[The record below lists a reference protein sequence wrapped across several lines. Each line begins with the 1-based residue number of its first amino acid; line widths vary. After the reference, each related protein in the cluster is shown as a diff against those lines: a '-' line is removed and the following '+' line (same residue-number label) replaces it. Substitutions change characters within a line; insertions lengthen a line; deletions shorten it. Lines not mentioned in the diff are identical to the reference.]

1 MKKSLFLVVLMLLP
15 LMANASENDNLV
27 NAKQKLASLYKYAHK
42 YENKL
47 EGDEGNFRIYDI
59 YDPDSLADINMAT
72 DLNHIMYL
80 MLRSQGNLEE
90 ISIPR
95 ELYNPDVEVEIGTDA
110 IYNKS
115 SMSYYKAGEGTK
127 SIDFDNSVFSA
138 ITTKYGCVSHNNF
151 YFIASPSP
159 TSNPHVEIKLLGNTP
174 STTNTFGLDEPT
186 QVMSGKYD
194 IMVVMVPFWYSLVP
208 NENGIISSEFYD
220 EHYIDSIAS
229 ITKMSFTGQ
238 LRYNN
243 DDARAKDVTSKKST
257 VIEYNSLKVDT
268 LTVFEDF
275 EFPFSYKDINDSYP
289 TLILEGATQSR
300 TLKKGYIYPL
310 CVDRVIL
317 KSKENGEEIVINPH
331 TTVSFTQ
338 SQMATIILPT
348 DPDPELGKYY
358 RLDRREE
365 GKIIFEEELAPK
377 AHIPYIIMPEK
388 NFTIDISTLNLD
400 GCYRDSVSV
409 DGITFIGSYVN
420 EEIGYETNFYIDIID
435 ITPDCREDDYCIQK
449 NMIGALRAFLRVDTH
464 WEDPYNPGGTR
475 SIAKQEKLQIVLL
488 DNNDASAI
496 NDIQEGTVNGKPTD
510 GAIYDLTG
518 RKVNWQLATGNC
530 QLPKGIYIRNGKKIL
545 VK

>member
-1 MKKSLFLVVLMLLP
+1 
-15 LMANASENDNLV
+15 
-27 NAKQKLASLYKYAHK
+27 
-42 YENKL
+42 
-47 EGDEGNFRIYDI
+47 
-59 YDPDSLADINMAT
+59 
-72 DLNHIMYL
+72 
-80 MLRSQGNLEE
+80 
-90 ISIPR
+90 
-95 ELYNPDVEVEIGTDA
+95 
-110 IYNKS
+110 
-115 SMSYYKAGEGTK
+115 
-127 SIDFDNSVFSA
+127 
-138 ITTKYGCVSHNNF
+138 
-151 YFIASPSP
+151 
-159 TSNPHVEIKLLGNTP
+159 
-174 STTNTFGLDEPT
+174 
-186 QVMSGKYD
+186 
-194 IMVVMVPFWYSLVP
+194 
-208 NENGIISSEFYD
+208 
-220 EHYIDSIAS
+220 
-229 ITKMSFTGQ
+229 
-238 LRYNN
+238 
-243 DDARAKDVTSKKST
+243 
-257 VIEYNSLKVDT
+257 
-268 LTVFEDF
+268 
-275 EFPFSYKDINDSYP
+275 
-289 TLILEGATQSR
+289 
-300 TLKKGYIYPL
+300 
-310 CVDRVIL
+310 
-317 KSKENGEEIVINPH
+317 
-331 TTVSFTQ
+331 
-338 SQMATIILPT
+338 MATIILPT

>member
-1 MKKSLFLVVLMLLP
+1 
-15 LMANASENDNLV
+15 
-27 NAKQKLASLYKYAHK
+27 
-42 YENKL
+42 
-47 EGDEGNFRIYDI
+47 
-59 YDPDSLADINMAT
+59 
-72 DLNHIMYL
+72 
-80 MLRSQGNLEE
+80 
-90 ISIPR
+90 
-95 ELYNPDVEVEIGTDA
+95 
-110 IYNKS
+110 
-115 SMSYYKAGEGTK
+115 
-127 SIDFDNSVFSA
+127 
-138 ITTKYGCVSHNNF
+138 
-151 YFIASPSP
+151 
-159 TSNPHVEIKLLGNTP
+159 
-174 STTNTFGLDEPT
+174 
-186 QVMSGKYD
+186 MSGKYD

-243 DDARAKDVTSKKST
+243 DDARAKDVTSTKST

-275 EFPFSYKDINDSYP
+275 EFPYSYKDINDSYP
-289 TLILEGATQSR
+289 TLILEGATKSA
-300 TLKKGYIYPL
+300 TSKKGYIYPL

-400 GCYRDSVSV
+400 GCYRDSVSA

-449 NMIGALRAFLRVDTH
+449 NIIGALRAFLRVDTH

-475 SIAKQEKLQIVLL
+475 SIAKQEKLAIVLH
-488 DNNDASAI
+488 DNNDTSAI
-496 NDIQEGTVNGKPTD
+496 NDIQEETVNGKPTD
-510 GAIYDLTG
+510 GTIYDLTG
-518 RKVNWQLATGNC
+518 RKITNGQRPTA
-530 QLPKGIYIRNGKKIL
+530 KGIYIKNGKKIL